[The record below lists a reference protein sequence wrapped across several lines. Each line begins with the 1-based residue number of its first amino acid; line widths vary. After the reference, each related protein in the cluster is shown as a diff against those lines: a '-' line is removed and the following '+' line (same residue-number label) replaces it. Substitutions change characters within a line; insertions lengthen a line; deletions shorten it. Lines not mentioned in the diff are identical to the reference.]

1 MTNAHAPPV
10 AERDVTIII
19 YHYSLELPSKR
30 ERDRERGKE
39 TGREKERER
48 ERWKDG
54 IGDTAQKRKFR

>member
-19 YHYSLELPSKR
+19 DHYSLELPSER
-30 ERDRERGKE
+30 ERDRERGRE

-48 ERWKDG
+48 ERERDG
-54 IGDTAQKRKFR
+54 KME